1 MPWERCGVG
10 YSLGG
15 DSMGRDEMTEIE
27 KEALLLLEEIES
39 DMAVLQAGV
48 EECLAVVKETTA
60 ILASRP
66 RPLQRI

>member
-1 MPWERCGVG
+1 
-10 YSLGG
+10 
-15 DSMGRDEMTEIE
+15 MGRDEMTEIE